1 MDFKK
6 REKISLDQISE
17 FVSDYIVQMTET
29 KVDISQVENF
39 YENGLL
45 DSFSLMN
52 LIITVEKKY
61 DVKFRI
67 DEIADESFRIVSGIS
82 RVIFGRYVG

>member
-1 MDFKK
+1 VDFKK

-17 FVSDYIVQMTET
+17 FVSDYIAQMTET

-67 DEIADESFRIVSGIS
+67 DEIADESFRTVSGIS